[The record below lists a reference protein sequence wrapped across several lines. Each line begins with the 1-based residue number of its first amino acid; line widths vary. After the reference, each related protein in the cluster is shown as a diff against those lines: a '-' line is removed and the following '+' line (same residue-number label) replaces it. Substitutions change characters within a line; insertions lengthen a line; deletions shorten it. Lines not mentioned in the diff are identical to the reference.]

1 MDWKGASIQI
11 ISVLIGSSLIIT
23 VVDHFYAGI
32 TQPHINID
40 VALQNPFVNNF
51 EYTNTN
57 TPTTNNYSES
67 DKIIITNDGRSTAKE
82 LTISLY
88 YPNSHILSVENIYT
102 NENISWYEKNTHLWQ
117 TKGSPKLSIGG
128 KIEINSTYL
137 NNNGN
142 NNYGV
147 RDCIYL

>member
-1 MDWKGASIQI
+1 ME
-11 ISVLIGSSLIIT
+11 LIGSSLIIT

-40 VALQNPFVNNF
+40 VAL
-51 EYTNTN
+51 EIHLLIISKIRIL

-67 DKIIITNDGRSTAKE
+67 DKIIITNDGRGTAKE

-117 TKGSPKLSIGG
+117 TKSFPKLSIGG

-147 RDCIYL
+147 RDFTISVTYEQR